1 MYRNYDDPEYKKWR
15 KDIYQRDN
23 YKCQWPGC
31 NITKKLNAHHI
42 KRWADN
48 PALRF
53 NKLNGITLCKEH
65 HKMVTGLESYY
76 EAVFMK
82 IVADNNDKRPQ

>member
-1 MYRNYDDPEYKKWR
+1 MREYDSPEYKKWR
-15 KDIYQRDN
+15 KDIYTRDN
-23 YKCQWPGC
+23 HKCQWPGC

-48 PALRF
+48 PGLRF
-53 NKLNGITLCKEH
+53 NPLNGITLCKEH

-82 IVADNNDKRPQ
+82 IVADNNDKRPK